1 MADAGVERGQV
12 DGLLVGDATTLGRL
26 MPADLLAEQPG
37 SRPRR
42 ASGVSVGG
50 ATGLSMVVTAAG
62 EGTAVA
68 ATAVAGPEGTTRSR
82 SCWSTST
89 RASG

>member
-37 SRPRR
+37 SRPRS
-42 ASGVSVGG
+42 ASGVSVHRVG
-50 ATGLSMVVTAAG
+50 
-62 EGTAVA
+62 
-68 ATAVAGPEGTTRSR
+68 
-82 SCWSTST
+82 
-89 RASG
+89 